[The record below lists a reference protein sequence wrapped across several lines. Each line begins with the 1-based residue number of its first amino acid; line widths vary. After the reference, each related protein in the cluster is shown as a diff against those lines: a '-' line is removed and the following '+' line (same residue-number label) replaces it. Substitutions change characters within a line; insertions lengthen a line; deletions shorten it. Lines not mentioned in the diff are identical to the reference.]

1 MFSKILGRAAVAA
14 TAAGLALAVG
24 MGTAQAST
32 SSPYVGYGYT
42 NNTHAVWCV
51 QHLANDIARTHD
63 HPTIAED
70 GVFGP
75 ATYNMVRW
83 IQGSALS
90 FEGLTVDGVVGKA
103 TGYELLYW
111 GDSYYGGNGYCMG
124 YVPSTS
130 DYFPPSPPLELD

>member
-51 QHLANDIARTHD
+51 QHLANDVAKTYGG
-63 HPTIAED
+63 PTITED

-75 ATYNMVRW
+75 ATYNEIRW
-83 IQGSALS
+83 FQGFVWLP
-90 FEGLTVDGVVGKA
+90 VDGVVGKA
-103 TGYELLYW
+103 TGYALLDW
-111 GDSYYGGNGYCMG
+111 GDRYYGGNGYCMG

-130 DYFPPSPPLELD
+130 DYVPPSPPVELD